1 MIEPMTKVSIVLL
14 NKEKEEALKALRKIG
29 LVHLEKIE
37 GAGEKLTAFKEYSN
51 NAMLTESILGEIKL
65 PKQKN
70 AKSPSLSNEDI
81 IKLCSEVVAKSE
93 RKKQLMEEISADT
106 TELDRFA
113 LWGSVSLEDFDYLKE
128 KGIALKM
135 YEINAEKY
143 SLVSPDIQTV
153 LVNNDKKTVRFL
165 IVNGGDGRPENLLP
179 EAFEVPYP
187 RISTTKLEKEIRND
201 EKELDEIQAFYE
213 VNAKFV
219 PAVTSFKKAL
229 ESDIEFENVNCGMS
243 CEKEGRE
250 SDLAWLSGY
259 VPSANIEEFK
269 KYCAENNWALAYA
282 EPEDDDTEVP
292 TKLKNNKLVSLI
304 YPLTDFLGT
313 VPGYHEFDISGWFLL
328 FFTVFFAMIFGD
340 GGYGALVAVVILFLM
355 LKTKLS
361 GKKIPAAFGLF
372 LLVSL
377 ATVVWGAVT
386 CTWFGIPV
394 ADILKT
400 PEEYPPFMVSFS
412 EWAKNISI
420 PVISSAFEKNPD
432 GTAFI
437 WNVPWISDSTIGL
450 TKDQNLQIFCF
461 SLALVQLCVAHIK
474 AAVRN
479 AKDKKGLKILG
490 DLGSLLQLIG
500 MFWVVLAMVVNGQV
514 FPMLGNIFDVPV
526 GKIEV
531 SLIAVGFAMSF
542 VFANYEGSIG
552 ASVLESCKNI
562 ISVLLGVVNVFS
574 DIVSYIR
581 LWAVGLAGAAIS
593 NTVNTLAGP
602 ILGHAILFLAAV
614 ILLVFGHGLNMI
626 LNVLSVIVHGV
637 RLNTLEFC
645 THIGMSWSG
654 IKYSPFSED

>member
-1 MIEPMTKVSIVLL
+1 MIEPMKKVSVVLL

-29 LVHLEKIE
+29 LVHLEKID
-37 GAGEKLTAFKEYSN
+37 GASEKLTAFKEYSN
-51 NAMLTESILGEIKL
+51 NALLTEAILGEIKL
-65 PKQKN
+65 PKQKKGSE
-70 AKSPSLSNEDI
+70 AKLSDNKVIE
-81 IKLCSEVVAKSE
+81 LCKEVVAKSE

-113 LWGSVSLEDFDYLKE
+113 LWGDVSNEDIDYLKE

-143 SLVSPDIQTV
+143 NLIDQDIETI

-165 IVNGGDGRPENLLP
+165 IVNGGEGRPENLLP
-179 EAFEVPYP
+179 EAFEVPFP
-187 RISTTKLEKEIRND
+187 RISTQLLEEEIKRD
-201 EKELDEIQAFYE
+201 EKELDEIQAFYTE
-213 VNAKFV
+213 NAKYV
-219 PAVTSFKKAL
+219 PAISAYKKAL
-229 ESDIEFENVNCGMS
+229 ETDIEFENVNSGIGCD
-243 CEKEGRE
+243 KEGTE
-250 SDLAWLSGY
+250 NDLAWLSGY
-259 VPSANIEEFK
+259 VPAADLDEFK
-269 KYCAENNWALAYA
+269 RYCADNNWAVAYA
-282 EPEDDDTEVP
+282 DPEDEDAEVP
-292 TKLKNNKLVSLI
+292 TKLKNNKFVSLI

-328 FFTVFFAMIFGD
+328 FFTIFFAMIFGD

-355 LKTKLS
+355 VKTKLS
-361 GKKIPAAFGLF
+361 GKKVPAAFGLF

-394 ADILKT
+394 EKL
-400 PEEYPPFMVSFS
+400 PEGLV
-412 EWAKNISI
+412 KLSI
-420 PVISSAFEKNPD
+420 PVISNAYEDK
-432 GTAFI
+432 I
-437 WNVPWISDSTIGL
+437 WNLPWISDPSIGL

-461 SLALVQLCVAHIK
+461 SLALIQLCVAHVK

-479 AKDKKGLKILG
+479 LADKKGLKVLG
-490 DLGSLLQLIG
+490 DIGSLLQLVG
-500 MFWVVLAMVVNGQV
+500 MFWIVLAMVVNGQV
-514 FPMLGNIFDVPV
+514 FPMLGNIGNVPV

-531 SLIAVGFAMSF
+531 SLIAIGFAMSF
-542 VFANYEGSIG
+542 IFANYEGSIG

-602 ILGHAILFLAAV
+602 MLGHAILFIAAV
-614 ILLVFGHGLNMI
+614 VLLGFGHGLNMI

-654 IKYSPFSED
+654 IKYQPFADRK

>member
-1 MIEPMTKVSIVLL
+1 MIEPMKKVSVVLL
-14 NKEKEEALKALRKIG
+14 NREKEEALKALRKIG
-29 LVHLEKIE
+29 LVHLEKID
-37 GAGEKLTAFKEYSN
+37 GASDKLTAFKEYSN
-51 NAMLTESILGEIKL
+51 NAMLTESILAEIKL
-65 PKQKN
+65 PKQK
-70 AKSPSLSNEDI
+70 KGSEPKLSDEKVI
-81 IKLCSEVVAKSE
+81 ELCSEVVAKSE

-113 LWGSVSLEDFDYLKE
+113 QWGSVSIEDLDYLKE
-128 KGIALKM
+128 KGISLKL

-143 SLVSPDIQTV
+143 NLVDQEIQTI

-165 IVNGGDGRPENLLP
+165 IVNGGEGRPENLLP

-187 RISTTKLEKEIRND
+187 RISTNLLEEEIRKD
-201 EKELDEIQAFYE
+201 EAEIDDIQKFFNE
-213 VNAKFV
+213 NAKYV
-219 PAVTSFKKAL
+219 PSITAFRKAL
-229 ESDIEFENVNCGMS
+229 ESDIEFENINAGMG
-243 CEKEGRE
+243 CDKEGLE
-250 SDLAWLSGY
+250 NDLAWLTGY
-259 VPSANIEEFK
+259 VPAADIDEFK
-269 KYCAENNWALAYA
+269 RYCADNEWALAFA
-282 EPEDDDTEVP
+282 DPEDEDTEVP
-292 TKLKNNKLVSLI
+292 TKLKNNKFVSLI

-328 FFTVFFAMIFGD
+328 FFTIFFAMIFGD
-340 GGYGALVAVVILFLM
+340 GGYGALVAVVVLFLM

-361 GKKIPAAFGLF
+361 GRKVPAAFGLF

-394 ADILKT
+394 DKL
-400 PEEYPPFMVSFS
+400 PE
-412 EWAKNISI
+412 WLTGLSI
-420 PVISSAFEKNPD
+420 PYISGAYEA
-432 GTAFI
+432 TQ
-437 WNVPWISDSTIGL
+437 WHVPWNSDPSVYL

-479 AKDKKGLKILG
+479 IKDGKGLKVLG
-490 DLGSLLQLIG
+490 DIGSFLQLVG
-500 MFWVVLAMVVNGQV
+500 MFWIVLSMVVNSKV
-514 FPMLGNIFDVPV
+514 FPMLGYIGTVPV
-526 GKIEV
+526 GYIEV
-531 SLIAVGFAMSF
+531 SLIAGGFALSF
-542 VFANYEGSIG
+542 IFANYEGSIG

-602 ILGHAILFLAAV
+602 ILGHAILFIAAIV
-614 ILLVFGHGLNMI
+614 LLVFGHGLNMI

-654 IKYSPFSED
+654 VKYQPFADRKN